1 MTQLASAESAWPLVG
16 TKLSL
21 PRARAEIVERPR
33 LLGTLDRLA
42 DTELTLLS
50 APAGS
55 GKTVLVGSW
64 CRSRPDLATAWI
76 TLDPGDNDPARLWTS
91 IATAVERVRPGIG
104 RGTVERLQRLGSV
117 VTAAVDEL
125 LNAMWAAGEPIVIV
139 LDDLHVLGDEEALA
153 SLQHAV
159 ERLPGR
165 ARMIALTRADPP
177 IRLGRLRARK
187 ALGEIRARELA
198 FTPDEARELMVVQEG
213 IPLDDDDMT
222 LLLDRS
228 EGWAAG
234 LYLAALWLR
243 EQADPKAGLREFSGD
258 HRHVAEYL
266 SGEVIDGLDD
276 DTRGFL
282 LQTSV
287 LTTLSG
293 PLCDAVL
300 RTRASGARLA
310 ALARA
315 NLFLIPIDARGE
327 WYRHHHLFRDLLR
340 MELDRTEP
348 ELVGELHRRAAVW
361 CSEHGLAEE
370 ALEHAAAAG
379 DDRVVAELLVASHR
393 ELLRSGREATLLRW
407 VERIGTPAL
416 VNAPELCAAGAI
428 ASGLLCRSPSE
439 RANLL
444 SLADRS
450 VRERPERLT
459 PYVAATMG
467 LARGAWIDG
476 DAGVAVANARL
487 AADMGRRGADE
498 IAVPALAAL
507 AFALYV
513 IGELDEARGVAEEA
527 LARPEANARPHGLA
541 YALATLALLDL
552 ELGRPH
558 AAETRARRALDV
570 AEAAKLTGSWS
581 SGLPHTAHGAA
592 LLALGEMA
600 GGEREA
606 ERGEVTRRSP
616 EPTVEHVHA
625 LLVLAEARIARRR
638 LTAAARDL
646 EQAAEGLAALADA
659 GRLPAYAHALEQ
671 RLTEAR
677 TAVPAL
683 VEEPSPSELAVL
695 RLLAT
700 ELTQREIGAELYL
713 SLNTVKTHTRGIYRK
728 LGASAREDAVARAEA
743 LGLIERDH
751 GVRER

>member
-1 MTQLASAESAWPLVG
+1 MTQLAPPESAWPLVG
-16 TKLSL
+16 TKLSP

-33 LLGTLDRLA
+33 LLRALDRLA
-42 DTELTLLS
+42 GTELTLLS

-64 CRSRPDLATAWI
+64 CRSRTDLAIAWI
-76 TLDPGDNDPARLWTS
+76 TLDQGDNDPARLWTS
-91 IATAVERVRPGIG
+91 IATAVERARPGVG

-117 VTAAVDEL
+117 VMAAVDEL

-139 LDDLHVLGDEEALA
+139 IDDLHVLHDDEALA
-153 SLQHAV
+153 SLEYAV

-165 ARMIALTRADPP
+165 TRVIALTRADPP

-198 FTPDEARELMVVQEG
+198 FTPEETRELMVGQEG
-213 IPLDDDDMT
+213 IPLDDDDVA
-222 LLLDRS
+222 LLLERS

-276 DTRGFL
+276 DMRRFL
-282 LQTSV
+282 LRTSV

-293 PLCDAVL
+293 PLCDVL
-300 RTRASGARLA
+300 LQTRDSDARLA

-315 NLFLIPIDARGE
+315 NLFVIPLDPRGE

-348 ELVGELHRRAAVW
+348 ELVGELHRRAADW
-361 CSEHGLAEE
+361 CRAHGLVEG
-370 ALEHAAAAG
+370 ALEHAEAAG
-379 DDRVVAELLVASHR
+379 DGDMLTELLVAFHR
-393 ELLRSGREATLLRW
+393 ELLRTGREATLLRW
-407 VERIGTPAL
+407 VERVGHPAL
-416 VNAPELCAAGAI
+416 ASAPELCAAGAI

-444 SLADRS
+444 RVADRA
-450 VRERPERLT
+450 VQERPERLT
-459 PYVAATMG
+459 PYVAASMG

-476 DAGVAVANARL
+476 DVGVAVANARL

-498 IAVPALAAL
+498 IALPALAAL
-507 AFALYV
+507 AFSLY
-513 IGELDEARGVAEEA
+513 IAGQLDEAREIAEEA
-527 LARPEANARPHGLA
+527 VARPEASARPHGLA

-558 AAETRARRALDV
+558 AAEAHAKRGLDV
-570 AEAAKLTGSWS
+570 AEEAGLTGSWS

-592 LLALGEMA
+592 LVALGEVA
-600 GGEREA
+600 GGERQA

-616 EPTVEHVHA
+616 EPTVEHTHA
-625 LLVLAEARIARRR
+625 LLVLADARIARRR
-638 LTAAARDL
+638 LAAAGRDL
-646 EQAAEGLAALADA
+646 DQATEALAALADA
-659 GRLPAYAHALEQ
+659 GRLPAFAHALEQ
-671 RLTEAR
+671 RLAEPR
-677 TAVPAL
+677 TAAPAL
-683 VEEPSPSELAVL
+683 VEELSPSELAVL

-700 ELTQREIGAELYL
+700 DLTQREIGAELYL

-728 LGASAREDAVARAEA
+728 LGASSRGEAVASAEA
-743 LGLIERDH
+743 LGLIERDA
-751 GVRER
+751 G